1 MRLSRIIGLQKPI
14 MRQIH
19 WCLKTEKENPIYFL
33 KWCRI
38 NCFSECKRLFFIL
51 FFFLNVMI
59 SVAPSAVHCRKYPE
73 EYLVKHIFLL
83 KIGIG
88 EKWAV
93 GLTQDSKE
101 GAPLLQA
108 WWWRSYRA
116 VVIIL
121 PHPAMM
127 EGIFWA
133 HSSLLLPILQGY
145 RRRRKKNREIEG
157 KRRRGGRRR
166 RRSRKRRSRKRLL
179 QPMWSSC

>member
-38 NCFSECKRLFFIL
+38 NCFSECKRLFFIYFY
-51 FFFLNVMI
+51 FFKCDDFCSPICCSLSEV
-59 SVAPSAVHCRKYPE
+59 SRGRFGKT
-73 EYLVKHIFLL
+73 HIFLL

-93 GLTQDSKE
+93 GLTQESKE

-108 WWWRSYRA
+108 WWEGVTEQWWS
-116 VVIIL
+116 L

-127 EGIFWA
+127 EGIFWG

-145 RRRRKKNREIEG
+145 RRRRKKNRRMEE
-157 KRRRGGRRR
+157 
-166 RRSRKRRSRKRLL
+166 
-179 QPMWSSC
+179 